1 MQASIVIPTYNEEQS
16 IGEVL
21 ESIVQIMGQSDI
33 AHEIIVVDDGSE
45 DKTADIAR
53 RKGVRLIQHA
63 LNKGYGA
70 ALKTGIR
77 HARYDIVVTI
87 DADGTYC
94 SQDILRL
101 LTEMAQSDMVVGARV
116 GKEVKVPALRRPAK
130 WLLTQLANYLTGTT
144 IPDLNSGLRAFRKE
158 AAIEFFRILP
168 AGFSFS
174 TTITLA
180 MLSNDY
186 IVKYIPISY
195 GERIGKSKIKPLHDT
210 ANFLQLIVRTAM
222 YFAPLKVFL
231 PISLALFIIGVI
243 VAAYSVL
250 VLRKIMDV
258 TVMVT
263 MLAALQIAITGL
275 LADLI
280 DKRNP
285 RL

>member
-21 ESIVQIMGQSDI
+21 ESIIQVMAQSDVTS
-33 AHEIIVVDDGSE
+33 EIIVVDDGSE
-45 DKTADIAR
+45 DKTAEIAGH
-53 RKGVRLIQHA
+53 KGVRLIQHS

-77 HARYDIVVTI
+77 HARYDIIVTI

-94 SQDILRL
+94 SQDIPRL
-101 LTEMAQSDMVVGARV
+101 LTEIAHSDMVVGARI
-116 GKEVKVPALRRPAK
+116 GKEARVPALRRPAK
-130 WLLTQLANYLTGTT
+130 WLLTQLANYLTGTR

-158 AAIEFFRILP
+158 IAMEFFRILP
-168 AGFSFS
+168 AGFSF
-174 TTITLA
+174 TATITLA

-186 IVKYIPISY
+186 VVKYIPIDY
-195 GERIGKSKIKPLHDT
+195 HERVGKSKIRPIHDT
-210 ANFLQLIVRTAM
+210 ANFLQLMVRTAM

-231 PISLALFIIGVI
+231 PISLILFIISII
-243 VAAYSVL
+243 VAVYSVL

-258 TVMVT
+258 TVVVA

>member
-21 ESIVQIMGQSDI
+21 ESTIQAMGQSDVT
-33 AHEIIVVDDGSE
+33 HEIIVVDDGSE
-45 DKTADIAR
+45 DGTAETAR
-53 RKGVRLIQHA
+53 RKGVKLIQHP

-77 HARYDIVVTI
+77 HASYNIIVTI

-94 SQDILRL
+94 SQDIPRL
-101 LTEMAQSDMVVGARV
+101 LTEMTRSDMVVGARV

-130 WLLTQLANYLTGTT
+130 WLLTQLANYLTGAR

-158 AAIEFFRILP
+158 VAMEFFRILP
-168 AGFSFS
+168 SGFSF
-174 TTITLA
+174 TATITLT

-186 IVKYIPISY
+186 IVTYIPISY
-195 GERIGKSKIKPLHDT
+195 HERVGQSKIKPFHDT

-231 PISLALFIIGVI
+231 PISLALFVISII
-243 VAAYSVL
+243 VAIYSVL

-258 TVMVT
+258 TVVVT